1 LLRDSDVRTHKS
13 DLLLKKS
20 PAWYQNADAS
30 LRGVS
35 NIDQDLTSLFRQ
47 SVGISQNISSQ
58 LRSIAELN
66 SVTYSLLSESH
77 ILSNS
82 CDAFIRPPTTLDVD
96 TFSLLMAKFSALS
109 SLDVN
114 LINRNTYL
122 TYNQSLLKKT
132 DDRAQSVDN
141 LLKSSGSNDHS
152 TALNSAGTTISQSSV
167 GSTLWRLLTS
177 NSVNVI
183 KNFDSK
189 SDAKF
194 YFTPARDVRDVY
206 WRNRILLRN
215 FGWGEAGSNIVPQE
229 PKPIVFDLPKQ
240 VPYTEY
246 ASQAAANAAPA
257 VQPTARTR
265 VKKQTLPSQ
274 DKNVSFSS
282 TNAKRR

>member
-1 LLRDSDVRTHKS
+1 
-13 DLLLKKS
+13 LLKKS
-20 PAWYQNADAS
+20 PSWYQNTDVS
-30 LRGVS
+30 LRGGS
-35 NIDQDLTSLFRQ
+35 NIDQDLTSLLRQ
-47 SVGISQNISSQ
+47 SVGISQNINSQ
-58 LRSIAELN
+58 LRSIAEFN
-66 SVTYSLLSESH
+66 SLTYSLLSESH

-82 CDAFIRPPTTLDVD
+82 CDAFIRPPTTLNVN
-96 TFSLLMAKFSALS
+96 TFSLLIAKLSALS
-109 SLDVN
+109 SLDVI
-114 LINRNTYL
+114 LINRNAYL

-141 LLKSSGSNDHS
+141 LLKSSGSNYHS

-177 NSVNVI
+177 NNVNVF

-194 YFTPARDVRDVY
+194 FFTPARDIRDVY
-206 WRNRILLRN
+206 WRNRILLRKV
-215 FGWGEAGSNIVPQE
+215 GWGEASPNIVPQE
-229 PKPIVFDLPKQ
+229 PKPIAFDLPKQ
-240 VPYTEY
+240 APCAEYT
-246 ASQAAANAAPA
+246 SHAAVNAAPA

-282 TNAKRR
+282 ISARRR

>member
-1 LLRDSDVRTHKS
+1 
-13 DLLLKKS
+13 LLLKKS
-20 PAWYQNADAS
+20 PSWYQNTDAS
-30 LRGVS
+30 LRGGS
-35 NIDQDLTSLFRQ
+35 NIDQDLTSLLRQ
-47 SVGISQNISSQ
+47 SVGISQNINSQ

-66 SVTYSLLSESH
+66 SLTYSLLSESH

-82 CDAFIRPPTTLDVD
+82 CDTFIRPPTTLDVN
-96 TFSLLMAKFSALS
+96 TFSLLIAKLSALS
-109 SLDVN
+109 SLDAH
-114 LINRNTYL
+114 LINRNAYL
-122 TYNQSLLKKT
+122 TYNQSLLKKA

-141 LLKSSGSNDHS
+141 LLKSSSFNDHS

-177 NSVNVI
+177 NNVNVF
-183 KNFDSK
+183 KNFDST

-215 FGWGEAGSNIVPQE
+215 VGWGDAGSNIVPQE

-246 ASQAAANAAPA
+246 TSQAAVNAAPA

-282 TNAKRR
+282 TSAKRR